1 MTSVQFFSAPCSTV
15 VRHGHESTT
24 SPGRNFD
31 GDVATVPSPA
41 STMSSQLPAH
51 TSPLVVTGCDGL
63 HPSNHDS
70 STHKTNLLRSSR
82 DLPPTVTSSEGLPY
96 CQAMTTRSDS
106 GQFESAS
113 RSEEDT
119 KMYRLNAP
127 VPNEVALGAT
137 EIPSAGQSLPP
148 PASKSSPETALPL
161 MSQAVNGPQ
170 PSQQVAYPPSA
181 TQQQQQVSLPSRV
194 EASLAFPVDRSTP
207 VMQAP
212 TFQPIYSKATT
223 LYGSQGA
230 GSAASLTPAA
240 VAPEQLV
247 GRDDMKKDNEAIQN
261 HPLFPLLAL
270 IFEKCQLATCT
281 PRDNHR
287 NPGMDICSSDS
298 FQEDI
303 AIFTKEMSAA
313 NRPLLTSNQELNLMM
328 VQAIHV
334 LRFHLLEIEK
344 VHELCDNFC
353 ARYITCLKSK
363 IPIDLVI
370 EDRESGGST
379 GSAASPQPS
388 LHPPVPQTA
397 AAAAS
402 SSSGDTFGGPQDL
415 GGQFRDND
423 AGRASS
429 AVAAAAA
436 AAKAMMQAAGIVNPV
451 YPPLDQND
459 DLTNLEPMVHEL
471 CDNFCARYIT
481 CLKSKIPIDLVIE
494 DRESGG
500 STGSAAS
507 PQPSLHPP
515 VPQTAA
521 AAAAAASSSSGDTFG
536 GPQDLGGQFRDNDAG
551 RASSAVAAAAAAAK
565 AMMQAAGIVNPVY
578 PPLDQNDDL
587 TNLEPMHGFGDFGSS
602 GYRDPSD
609 VRFLSQPAAHSN
621 QASCTNPYAQPGRP
635 TTDQLPPSARG
646 YRGPQEDVES
656 SAFGRNSGRHWQQ
669 PFYFPTN
676 PFGQNCVGDPTGLRC
691 PREHLDP
698 RISPYSTSGFPT
710 SADAAALAYGPY
722 HQHPYHSSM
731 LNSAFPT
738 GPISASRKLNTDD
751 FPPSILCTRGIDQ
764 SVSRGRM
771 HSGSA
776 KNGLLAAAG
785 NYPPFVGHA
794 GLDMSVCGGPNV
806 GGGGGGGSSAVS
818 SGSGGGAQELT
829 SDGVANSIGSQEEN
843 NEEVECE
850 DRSSTKRQKKRGI
863 FPKVATNTMR
873 AWLFQHLSHPYP
885 SEEQKKQLAQDTGLT
900 ILQVNN
906 WFINARRRIVQPM
919 IDQSNRA
926 APHVYS
932 LDSAGPCLGYME
944 GSQYAAYS
952 RAAAAQA
959 AAAAAGLAPHANP
972 GDMYIAAAAAAA
984 AAVGGSSPP
993 GSNVSP
999 AHMAGLL
1006 SSSSSSASST
1016 SVTAGGPNLR
1026 SGNAGGFMSDAAV
1039 AAAAAAAA
1047 AHHDFL
1053 GYQSAIYS
1061 GNAYAAGLGGAGN
1074 GVNRYEGLYPSASA
1088 PPGQYGG
1095 PHHANNL
1102 TAAAAAAYYASSGIY
1117 PSEMSGESASSYH
1130 HLVFPSGG
1138 RSTAE
1143 AGGGNG
1149 GNLGTGRISGGSS
1162 SGGDFLRDEVPLLG
1176 GGGAGAAS
1184 SSSENVKK
1192 ASRQVNTM
1200 LSDDVN
1206 VS

>member
-1 MTSVQFFSAPCSTV
+1 MII
-15 VRHGHESTT
+15 
-24 SPGRNFD
+24 D
-31 GDVATVPSPA
+31 
-41 STMSSQLPAH
+41 
-51 TSPLVVTGCDGL
+51 
-63 HPSNHDS
+63 
-70 STHKTNLLRSSR
+70 LRSIYCTLSSFPPEPRVKTQSSR
-82 DLPPTVTSSEGLPY
+82 P
-96 CQAMTTRSDS
+96 
-106 GQFESAS
+106 
-113 RSEEDT
+113 
-119 KMYRLNAP
+119 
-127 VPNEVALGAT
+127 
-137 EIPSAGQSLPP
+137 
-148 PASKSSPETALPL
+148 
-161 MSQAVNGPQ
+161 
-170 PSQQVAYPPSA
+170 
-181 TQQQQQVSLPSRV
+181 
-194 EASLAFPVDRSTP
+194 
-207 VMQAP
+207 
-212 TFQPIYSKATT
+212 
-223 LYGSQGA
+223 
-230 GSAASLTPAA
+230 
-240 VAPEQLV
+240 
-247 GRDDMKKDNEAIQN
+247 
-261 HPLFPLLAL
+261 
-270 IFEKCQLATCT
+270 
-281 PRDNHR
+281 
-287 NPGMDICSSDS
+287 
-298 FQEDI
+298 
-303 AIFTKEMSAA
+303 EMSAA

-397 AAAAS
+397 AAPS

-415 GGQFRDND
+415 GGQYHDND
-423 AGRASS
+423 VGRASS
-429 AVAAAAA
+429 SSAAVAAAAAA

-459 DLTNLEPMVHEL
+459 E
-471 CDNFCARYIT
+471 
-481 CLKSKIPIDLVIE
+481 
-494 DRESGG
+494 
-500 STGSAAS
+500 
-507 PQPSLHPP
+507 
-515 VPQTAA
+515 
-521 AAAAAASSSSGDTFG
+521 
-536 GPQDLGGQFRDNDAG
+536 
-551 RASSAVAAAAAAAK
+551 
-565 AMMQAAGIVNPVY
+565 
-578 PPLDQNDDL
+578 L
-587 TNLEPMHGFGDFGSS
+587 TNLEPMHGFGDFGTS
-602 GYRDPSD
+602 GYRDPPD

-621 QASCTNPYAQPGRP
+621 QASYTNLYSQVGRP

-646 YRGPQEDVES
+646 YRGPHEDVEN

-669 PFYFPTN
+669 PFYFSTN
-676 PFGQNCVGDPTGLRC
+676 PFGQNCVGDPMGLRC

-698 RISPYSTSGFPT
+698 HISPYSTPGFPT
-710 SADAAALAYGPY
+710 SADAAALAYGHY

-738 GPISASRKLNTDD
+738 GPSSASRKLNTDD
-751 FPPSILCTRGIDQ
+751 FPPSILCTRGMDQ

-771 HSGSA
+771 HSGST

-806 GGGGGGGSSAVS
+806 GGGGGGGCSSAVS

-932 LDSAGPCLGYME
+932 LDSSGPCLGYME

-959 AAAAAGLAPHANP
+959 AAAAA
-972 GDMYIAAAAAAA
+972 
-984 AAVGGSSPP
+984 
-993 GSNVSP
+993 
-999 AHMAGLL
+999 
-1006 SSSSSSASST
+1006 
-1016 SVTAGGPNLR
+1016 AGGPNLR

-1074 GVNRYEGLYPSASA
+1074 AVNRYEGLYPSASA
-1088 PPGQYGG
+1088 PPGQYGA

-1117 PSEMSGESASSYH
+1117 PSELSGETASSYH

-1138 RSTAE
+1138 RSTTE

-1149 GNLGTGRISGGSS
+1149 GNLGTGRISGSS
-1162 SGGDFLRDEVPLLG
+1162 SSGDFLRDEVPLHG
-1176 GGGAGAAS
+1176 GSGNGAAS

-1192 ASRQVNTM
+1192 ASRQMNTM